1 MGETLRTVVRS
12 AHLCKLFEFARG
24 PSPGQARKEALAA
37 VAIYHLSVK
46 TVSRSSGRSAVAAA
60 AYRSGIRL
68 ACERDGRTHDY
79 TRKRGVVESFIVA
92 PAGAEAWASD
102 RSALWNRAEAAET
115 RKNSTVAREYE
126 LALPAEL
133 PEGER
138 VALARRFAETVVERF
153 GVVADVALHEPHREG
168 DERNWHAH
176 ILTTT
181 RAANENGLGGKTR
194 QLDDRTTGP
203 ALVEGLREVWA
214 EQVNAALERAQVEER
229 VDHRSFARRGL
240 EQAPTVHLGPAA
252 SALERRGVQT
262 GVGDVNR
269 AVAASEEA
277 REVVRQA
284 DAEVIDLEA
293 ERARRDLERREE
305 ADLTRWRSMPL
316 NALQWEVNTLRP
328 DREAA
333 MAAARMADPAYR
345 EAEKAAET
353 ARAGEAKARLDLLEA
368 TETVRSLNQKAERY
382 QGRQEPTQQ
391 PRAALR
397 SSGSEGR
404 WGAIRGLF
412 SRLGGLMFWRQDKE
426 VSENPE
432 SKRIQTQIAEWTEL
446 AAERQGVLDSA
457 EKLHTEARWTVGT
470 LYSRIAGQVDEALAP
485 QYRRYS
491 AAQSVLNE
499 RIEED
504 RREEILRRVDAEIER
519 ERREAVEQRRQAEI
533 LEIRQIVR
541 GLASIRPTE
550 EGIFRVRFADLPPE
564 ELKRQ
569 QDLLE
574 RYPEERKSALKAEV
588 FERELQASREK
599 DRGFD
604 MMD

>member
-1 MGETLRTVVRS
+1 
-12 AHLCKLFEFARG
+12 
-24 PSPGQARKEALAA
+24 
-37 VAIYHLSVK
+37 
-46 TVSRSSGRSAVAAA
+46 
-60 AYRSGIRL
+60 
-68 ACERDGRTHDY
+68 
-79 TRKRGVVESFIVA
+79 
-92 PAGAEAWASD
+92 
-102 RSALWNRAEAAET
+102 
-115 RKNSTVAREYE
+115 
-126 LALPAEL
+126 
-133 PEGER
+133 
-138 VALARRFAETVVERF
+138 
-153 GVVADVALHEPHREG
+153 
-168 DERNWHAH
+168 
-176 ILTTT
+176 
-181 RAANENGLGGKTR
+181 
-194 QLDDRTTGP
+194 
-203 ALVEGLREVWA
+203 
-214 EQVNAALERAQVEER
+214 
-229 VDHRSFARRGL
+229 
-240 EQAPTVHLGPAA
+240 
-252 SALERRGVQT
+252 
-262 GVGDVNR
+262 
-269 AVAASEEA
+269 
-277 REVVRQA
+277 
-284 DAEVIDLEA
+284 
-293 ERARRDLERREE
+293 
-305 ADLTRWRSMPL
+305 
-316 NALQWEVNTLRP
+316 
-328 DREAA
+328 
-333 MAAARMADPAYR
+333 
-345 EAEKAAET
+345 
-353 ARAGEAKARLDLLEA
+353 
-368 TETVRSLNQKAERY
+368 
-382 QGRQEPTQQ
+382 
-391 PRAALR
+391 
-397 SSGSEGR
+397 
-404 WGAIRGLF
+404 
-412 SRLGGLMFWRQDKE
+412 MFWRQDKE

>member
-1 MGETLRTVVRS
+1 
-12 AHLCKLFEFARG
+12 
-24 PSPGQARKEALAA
+24 
-37 VAIYHLSVK
+37 
-46 TVSRSSGRSAVAAA
+46 
-60 AYRSGIRL
+60 
-68 ACERDGRTHDY
+68 
-79 TRKRGVVESFIVA
+79 
-92 PAGAEAWASD
+92 
-102 RSALWNRAEAAET
+102 
-115 RKNSTVAREYE
+115 
-126 LALPAEL
+126 
-133 PEGER
+133 
-138 VALARRFAETVVERF
+138 VVERF

-277 REVVRQA
+277 REAVRQA
-284 DAEVIDLEA
+284 DAEVIDLE
-293 ERARRDLERREE
+293 RE
-305 ADLTRWRSMPL
+305 RWRRMPL
-316 NALQWEVNTLRP
+316 NALQWEVNTLLP

-333 MAAARMADPAYR
+333 KAAALMADPAYR

-485 QYRRYS
+485 EYRRYS
-491 AAQSVLNE
+491 AAQSVLDE

-504 RREEILRRVDAEIER
+504 RQRAAEAEAERRNEEILRRVDAEIER
-519 ERREAVEQRRQAEI
+519 ERREAVEQQRRAEI
-533 LEIRQIVR
+533 AELRQIVR

-550 EGIFRVRFADLPPE
+550 EGIFRVSGSQTCHQRN
-564 ELKRQ
+564 
-569 QDLLE
+569 
-574 RYPEERKSALKAEV
+574 
-588 FERELQASREK
+588 
-599 DRGFD
+599 
-604 MMD
+604 

>member
-1 MGETLRTVVRS
+1 
-12 AHLCKLFEFARG
+12 
-24 PSPGQARKEALAA
+24 

-168 DERNWHAH
+168 DQRNWHAH

-194 QLDDRTTGP
+194 QLDDRATGP

-240 EQAPTVHLGPAA
+240 EQVPTVHLGPAA

-277 REVVRQA
+277 REAVRQA
-284 DAEVIDLEA
+284 DAEVIDLE
-293 ERARRDLERREE
+293 RE
-305 ADLTRWRSMPL
+305 RWRRMPL
-316 NALQWEVNTLRP
+316 NALQWDVNTLRP

-333 MAAARMADPAYR
+333 MTAARMADPAYR
-345 EAEKAAET
+345 RAEEAAET

-457 EKLHTEARWTVGT
+457 EKLYTEARWTVGT

-519 ERREAVEQRRQAEI
+519 ERREAVEQQRRAEI

-541 GLASIRPTE
+541 GLTSIRPTE

>member
-1 MGETLRTVVRS
+1 M
-12 AHLCKLFEFARG
+12 
-24 PSPGQARKEALAA
+24 
-37 VAIYHLSVK
+37 AIYHLSVK

-194 QLDDRTTGP
+194 QLDDRATGP

-277 REVVRQA
+277 REAVRQA
-284 DAEVIDLEA
+284 DAEVIDLE
-293 ERARRDLERREE
+293 RE
-305 ADLTRWRSMPL
+305 RWRSMPL
-316 NALQWEVNTLRP
+316 NALKRDVNTLRP

-333 MAAARMADPAYR
+333 MATARMADPAYR
-345 EAEKAAET
+345 EAEEAAET

-391 PRAALR
+391 PRAALM

-457 EKLHTEARWTVGT
+457 EKLHTEARWTVST

-519 ERREAVEQRRQAEI
+519 ERREAVEQQRRAEI

-564 ELKRQ
+564 EIKRQ